1 MAPRYA
7 LSMLLS
13 PHSSKPVRLIQAD
26 IDHALIGWESFNRGP
41 DTEGLAETFEVLDR
55 YQESSIFGLS
65 TARSIPET
73 KRLAPLLKGFPV
85 DLSLIHI

>member
-41 DTEGLAETFEVLDR
+41 DTEGLAETLTQASKKMLTLVVEAPKIRGEVLPGTIGVR
-55 YQESSIFGLS
+55 RHL
-65 TARSIPET
+65 P
-73 KRLAPLLKGFPV
+73 
-85 DLSLIHI
+85 